1 VRPVRSGLVAAW
13 LALLAVGCAT
23 PQNPD
28 PWEPMNRGIFAFNE
42 TLDKYAMEPVA
53 KGWDFVVPD
62 IAQTGIE
69 NFFDNLRMPVVFLN
83 DVLQLKPKAA
93 GWDLMRVLYNT
104 TFGLGGLIDIATM
117 VDMPRNDEDFGQ
129 TLGYWGVP
137 PGPFLMVPIL
147 GPHTIRSGTGAIA
160 DAFTQPHGW
169 FIPIWGSV
177 IMVGTDLLNWRA
189 IYLEEIAES
198 RADAFDY
205 YVFIRNAYLQNR
217 RAKVADQT
225 DAPVIDEEDLY
236 FFDDEEDDNYDD
248 DDLDEEYDDIELDE
262 AEASPD
268 TADEPAESDGAV
280 EQPGEDERMD
290 EAGLDE
296 TAAEEEPD
304 GFE

>member
-1 VRPVRSGLVAAW
+1 
-13 LALLAVGCAT
+13 
-23 PQNPD
+23 
-28 PWEPMNRGIFAFNE
+28 
-42 TLDKYAMEPVA
+42 
-53 KGWDFVVPD
+53 
-62 IAQTGIE
+62 
-69 NFFDNLRMPVVFLN
+69 
-83 DVLQLKPKAA
+83 
-93 GWDLMRVLYNT
+93 
-104 TFGLGGLIDIATM
+104 
-117 VDMPRNDEDFGQ
+117 
-129 TLGYWGVP
+129 
-137 PGPFLMVPIL
+137 
-147 GPHTIRSGTGAIA
+147 
-160 DAFTQPHGW
+160 
-169 FIPIWGSV
+169 
-177 IMVGTDLLNWRA
+177 MVGTDLLNWRA